1 MSTILRIPDED
12 SRSEDSESA
21 GSLCDFIVDDDG
33 YDGGSSD
40 AEEGEGDGVDE
51 EEEDDAEVRRQ
62 YNPSMESRGIVV
74 GTDGVVRSTRSTR
87 GKRPVQYVDDSYAEM
102 MLDDV
107 GSDIEHMSS
116 CDSEETYDDPD
127 DDDFVA

>member
-40 AEEGEGDGVDE
+40 AEEGEDNGVDE